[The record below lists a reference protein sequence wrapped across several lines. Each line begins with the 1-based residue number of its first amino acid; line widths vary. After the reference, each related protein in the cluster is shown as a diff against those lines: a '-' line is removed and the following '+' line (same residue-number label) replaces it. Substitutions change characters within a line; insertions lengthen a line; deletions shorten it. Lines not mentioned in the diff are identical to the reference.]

1 MQAILPLTLYSA
13 EQVREMDRLAI
24 EEYNIAGFTLMSRA
38 ATAALNAIKENWPG
52 QRRLLIVCG
61 AGNNGGDGYL
71 LACQA
76 NADGF
81 EVRLVQA
88 GNRDRP
94 GDDAARACQQW
105 QSCGGECAGP
115 ANVAAMINNTDIIV
129 DALLGTGL
137 QREVSGS
144 WARLIEQLN
153 ASRQPVLSIDIPSG
167 LNADTGNVMGVA
179 VRADVT
185 VSYIGL
191 KQGML
196 TASGRDYCG
205 QIMFDAL
212 DIPGEIYTIMK
223 SDKHILDSALLSRL
237 LVARPPS
244 CHKGQCGHVL
254 VAGGDLGM
262 SGAVRM
268 AGESAARAGAGLV
281 SIATRREHA
290 ANLSA
295 GRPELMCHGV
305 ETTGELDSLIGKA
318 TVIAIGPGLG
328 SGSWSSVILSRILQ
342 TDMPLVVDADALNL
356 LAADPVKRGNWIL
369 TPHPGEA
376 ARLLDCSSQDIQNDR
391 FAAVKDIAGKYNC
404 VAVLKGSGSLIY
416 SQRDEQVYLCRD
428 GNPGMASG
436 GMGDVLTGVIAG
448 LVAQGLSLT
457 DAACCGVYLHAN
469 AADRA
474 AQQGERGLLA
484 TDLFPYIRQLAN
496 PERP

>member
-1 MQAILPLTLYSA
+1 MQAILPSTLYSA

-24 EEYNIAGFTLMSRA
+24 EGYNIPGFTLMSRA
-38 ATAALNAIKENWPG
+38 ATAALNAIKESWPG
-52 QRRLLIVCG
+52 QRRLLVVCG
-61 AGNNGGDGYL
+61 SGNNGGDGHL

-76 NADGF
+76 RADGF
-81 EVRLVQA
+81 EVCLVLAGSRDRLV
-88 GNRDRP
+88 G
-94 GDDAARACQQW
+94 DAARACQEW
-105 QSCGGECAGP
+105 QACGGECAGSD
-115 ANVAAMINNTDIIV
+115 NLAAMINNTDIIV

-137 QREVSGS
+137 QREVSGG
-144 WARLIEQLN
+144 WAGLIEQLN
-153 ASRQPVLSIDIPSG
+153 QSRQPVLSIDIPSG
-167 LNADTGNVMGVA
+167 LNADTGSVMGIA

-191 KQGML
+191 KQGMW

-205 QIMFDAL
+205 RIIFDDL
-212 DIPGEIYTIMK
+212 GVPEEIYTMVK

-237 LVARPPS
+237 LAARPAS

-262 SGAVRM
+262 PGAARM

-305 ETTGELDSLIGKA
+305 ETAGELDSLIGKA
-318 TVIAIGPGLG
+318 TIIAIGPGLG
-328 SGSWSSVILSRILQ
+328 SGSWSSAILSRILQ

-376 ARLLDCSSQDIQNDR
+376 ARLLDCSSRDIQSDR
-391 FAAVKDIAGKYNC
+391 FTAVQAIAGKYDC
-404 VAVLKGSGSLIY
+404 VAVLKGSGSLVY
-416 SQRDEQVYLCRD
+416 SQHDEQIYCCRD
-428 GNPGMASG
+428 GNPGMATA

-448 LVAQGLSLT
+448 LAAQGLSLSE
-457 DAACCGVYLHAN
+457 AACCGVYLHAN

-474 AQQGERGLLA
+474 AQKGERGLLA